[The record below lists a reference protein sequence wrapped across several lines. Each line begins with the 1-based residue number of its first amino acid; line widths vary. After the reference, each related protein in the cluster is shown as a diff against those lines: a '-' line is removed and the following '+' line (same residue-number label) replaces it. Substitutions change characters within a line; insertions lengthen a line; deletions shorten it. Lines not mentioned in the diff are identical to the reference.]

1 MADEQKFKVEFTG
14 PQLDFI
20 GKFVVDSLNAAQ
32 AQAKMASEV
41 YQLLRAS
48 VQPPAPAAKAT
59 VDGPVLVREAPA
71 G

>member
-1 MADEQKFKVEFTG
+1 MSEELKFNVTFTA
-14 PQLDFI
+14 PQLDFV
-20 GKFVVDSLNAAQ
+20 GKFIVDSINRATAE
-32 AQAKMASEV
+32 AKMAQEV